1 MKKVFFTCLFLFYG
15 MLFAQNY
22 YEIPYV
28 GTKSKLTK
36 LSESEINS
44 FLQKYKLPR
53 DYLIKEKE
61 DLGFS
66 QNLRIP
72 ARLSAI
78 YKEEI
83 PDEKGNYILT
93 AYRLMYVFDDFGM
106 HKSSFKINLDDSNI
120 ERCSIGQKIYFIK
133 DGIAEKYFE
142 GVYFGN
148 VIYWGIN
155 GNGVSAEN
163 LQFKIDSGF
172 IYAFN
177 ITLAHYYHD
186 FYMGLDTDRTEE
198 VKFSEFEIYKDKISN
213 VMNKSKFAYIPNLN
227 YLPLIDKNNPFKYS
241 LQNAFDGDIS
251 TSYVPK
257 PCDEQIR
264 LSINF
269 DEKNVRQDYEITKI
283 MIVNGYALSEE
294 LYQKNNRIKEVRYA
308 YTKDKNP
315 ITFVLKETSKK
326 QFIEVCNPRKETY
339 FAFNVLSLYPGDSY
353 NDTCF
358 AEVNIFSKEYGWYFG
373 DENE

>member
-1 MKKVFFTCLFLFYG
+1 MKKILFTCLFLLCG
-15 MLFAQNY
+15 TLFAQNY

-72 ARLSAI
+72 AKLSAI

-83 PDEKGNYILT
+83 PNEKGNYILT

-142 GVYFGN
+142 SVYFGN

-163 LQFKIDSGF
+163 LQFRIDSGF

-326 QFIEVCNPRKETY
+326 QYVEVHNPRKETY
-339 FAFNVLSLYPGDSY
+339 FAFNVLCLYPGDSY

>member
-1 MKKVFFTCLFLFYG
+1 MKKLVFTYLFLFCG
-15 MLFAQNY
+15 ILFAQNY

-36 LSESEINS
+36 LSELEINS
-44 FLQKYKLPR
+44 FLQKYKLPK
-53 DYLIKEKE
+53 DYLIEKKE
-61 DLGFS
+61 DFGFS
-66 QNLRIP
+66 QNLKIP
-72 ARLSAI
+72 AKLTAI
-78 YKEEI
+78 YREEI
-83 PDEKGNYILT
+83 PDENGNYILT
-93 AYRLMYVFDDFGM
+93 AYRLMYNFDNFGM
-106 HKSSFKINLDDSNI
+106 HKSSSKINLDDSNI
-120 ERCSIGQKIYFIK
+120 ERSSIGQKIYFIK

-163 LQFKIDSGF
+163 IQFKIDSGY
-172 IYAFN
+172 IYGFH
-177 ITLAHYYHD
+177 ITLSKSINNFAMETTSD
-186 FYMGLDTDRTEE
+186 NLNIDNFM
-198 VKFSEFEIYKDKISN
+198 EFEISKDKISEF
-213 VMNKSKFAYIPNLN
+213 MKKSKFAYIPDMD

-257 PCDEQIR
+257 PCDEQVR

-269 DEKNVRQDYEITKI
+269 DENNVKQDNEISKI
-283 MIVNGYALSEE
+283 MIVNGYALSEG

-308 YTKDKNP
+308 YTKDKKP
-315 ITFVLKETSKK
+315 ITFVLKETLKK
-326 QFIEVCNPRKETY
+326 QYIEVHNPRKETY
-339 FAFNVLSLYPGDSY
+339 FAFNVLSLYPGTTY

-358 AEVNIFSKEYGWYFG
+358 AEVNIFSNEYGWYFG
-373 DENE
+373 EENE

>member
-1 MKKVFFTCLFLFYG
+1 MKKLFLICLFLLNSA
-15 MLFAQNY
+15 LFAQNY
-22 YEIPYV
+22 YEVPFA

-36 LSESEINS
+36 LSETEANN
-44 FLQKYKLPR
+44 FLEKYK
-53 DYLIKEKE
+53 IQKEFLMQEKG
-61 DLGFS
+61 DRGFS
-66 QNLRIP
+66 ENRSFPAIVDSVYREDIP
-72 ARLSAI
+72 NENGKI
-78 YKEEI
+78 Q
-83 PDEKGNYILT
+83 LT
-93 AYRLMYVFDDFGM
+93 AYRVMYNFLDYKNQ
-106 HKSSFKINLDDSNI
+106 KSTCTVNLDDDKIQRFNM
-120 ERCSIGQKIYFIK
+120 GQKIYFIK
-133 DGIAEKYFE
+133 NENAELYFE
-142 GVYFGN
+142 EVYYGN
-148 VIYWGIN
+148 VIYRGTN
-155 GNGVSAEN
+155 ARGVTAHN
-163 LQFKIDSGF
+163 IQFKIDSGF
-172 IYAFN
+172 VYAFN
-177 ITLAHYYHD
+177 TKLVHYFND
-186 FYMGLDTDRTEE
+186 IAMGLDTDRTDEN
-198 VKFSEFEIYKDKISN
+198 KYSEFEIYKDKISE
-213 VMNKSKFAYIPNLN
+213 VMNKSKFAYIPDME

-326 QFIEVCNPRKETY
+326 QYVEVHNPRKETY
-339 FAFNVLSLYPGDSY
+339 FAFNVLSLYSGTSY

-373 DENE
+373 AENE

>member
-22 YEIPYV
+22 YEVPFA

-36 LSESEINS
+36 LSETEANN
-44 FLQKYKLPR
+44 FLEKYK
-53 DYLIKEKE
+53 IQKEFLMQEKG
-61 DLGFS
+61 DRGFS
-66 QNLRIP
+66 ENRSFPAIVDSVYREDIP
-72 ARLSAI
+72 NENGKI
-78 YKEEI
+78 Q
-83 PDEKGNYILT
+83 LT
-93 AYRLMYVFDDFGM
+93 AYRVMYNFLDYKNQ
-106 HKSSFKINLDDSNI
+106 KSTCTVNLDDDKIQRFNM
-120 ERCSIGQKIYFIK
+120 GQKIYFIK
-133 DGIAEKYFE
+133 NENAELYFE
-142 GVYFGN
+142 EVYYGN
-148 VIYWGIN
+148 VIYRGTN
-155 GNGVSAEN
+155 ARGVTAHN
-163 LQFKIDSGF
+163 IQFKIDSGF
-172 IYAFN
+172 VYAFN
-177 ITLAHYYHD
+177 TKLVHYFHD
-186 FYMGLDTDRTEE
+186 IAMGLDTDRTDEN
-198 VKFSEFEIYKDKISN
+198 KYSEFEIYKDKISE
-213 VMNKSKFAYIPNLN
+213 VMNKSKFAYIPYME

-283 MIVNGYALSEE
+283 MIVNGYASSEE
-294 LYQKNNRIKEVRYA
+294 LYKKNNRIKEVRYA
-308 YTKDKNP
+308 YTKDKYP

-373 DENE
+373 NENE